1 MAIREEKSNTD
12 ERHVRIMRC
21 RHDAGLVQLYAEK
34 ELAGEITRQRYLDLK
49 HKEIDFQKYI
59 NIAV

>member
-1 MAIREEKSNTD
+1 
-12 ERHVRIMRC
+12 MRC